1 MIRLPTLLLYCQHS
15 LGMGHLTRS
24 FAIAAALSKDFRVV
38 FLNGGPLPANSRIPH
53 AVEIENLPP
62 LGMEDGHHLV
72 SRGELQLAHAKQRR
86 RQAITEIFRNLQPD
100 VLLIELFPFGRK
112 KFAFELL
119 PLLKA
124 ARQRTKGTA
133 LVICSL
139 RDILVG
145 TRPDQ
150 QHHDERARWITDRY
164 FDAVLV
170 HADPRFA
177 KLGETFQPAKPLK
190 TPVRYTGFVVPE
202 KIPTPLPARGTHVL
216 VSAGGGAAGHALF
229 AAAIHAQATL
239 WKQYRIPMRLIA
251 GPLLPEPQWQRL
263 RELAT
268 GREGM
273 ELVRSV
279 PDMAA
284 EFQSAGL
291 SLSQCG
297 YNTALEIVQSGVRAL
312 VVPYAEGREDEQMN
326 RARRLETLG
335 VIRILDPAGISAARL
350 AAEMSMTTNGPS
362 PQLALDMSGA
372 ANTSRILK
380 QMLGAESCE
389 ITSSEWAVSA

>member
-1 MIRLPTLLLYCQHS
+1 
-15 LGMGHLTRS
+15 
-24 FAIAAALSKDFRVV
+24 
-38 FLNGGPLPANSRIPH
+38 
-53 AVEIENLPP
+53 
-62 LGMEDGHHLV
+62 
-72 SRGELQLAHAKQRR
+72 
-86 RQAITEIFRNLQPD
+86 
-100 VLLIELFPFGRK
+100 
-112 KFAFELL
+112 
-119 PLLKA
+119 
-124 ARQRTKGTA
+124 
-133 LVICSL
+133 
-139 RDILVG
+139 
-145 TRPDQ
+145 
-150 QHHDERARWITDRY
+150 
-164 FDAVLV
+164 
-170 HADPRFA
+170 
-177 KLGETFQPAKPLK
+177 
-190 TPVRYTGFVVPE
+190 
-202 KIPTPLPARGTHVL
+202 